1 MIYSWTLTNATIT
14 AEWMHRFIKPSTI
27 LVTPLTTTSWKKA
40 YYDTAPRLLIRYS
53 QRFKQTRLAVFR
65 WTVTFCNLQSMWNLS
80 KEKEKKRKRNSSSP
94 IKKRNLSA
102 GNFCHQT
109 SALSYLNTQNT
120 EGRKG
125 GSVFAVEGIL
135 KSSEESKTRKNP
147 EQTKRKPHRAKQ
159 RSMKH
164 QEG

>member
-27 LVTPLTTTSWKKA
+27 WSPHWLQHPERKPIMIQPRDFESDILNNLNRPDLQFSGELSPFVICKACEICQKRKK
-40 YYDTAPRLLIRYS
+40 
-53 QRFKQTRLAVFR
+53 
-65 WTVTFCNLQSMWNLS
+65 
-80 KEKEKKRKRNSSSP
+80 KKKKRNSSSP

-147 EQTKRKPHRAKQ
+147 EQTKKKPHRAKQ